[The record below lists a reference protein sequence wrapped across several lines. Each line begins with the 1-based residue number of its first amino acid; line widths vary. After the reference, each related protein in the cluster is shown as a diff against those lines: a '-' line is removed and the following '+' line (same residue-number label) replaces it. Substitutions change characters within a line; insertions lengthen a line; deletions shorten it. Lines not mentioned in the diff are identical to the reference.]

1 MTKRD
6 GAGWPVLSR
15 LRIGPKLLLAP
26 GVVLILLVVL
36 SCGAYY
42 AMVRQNQSLE
52 VIVQQRAANIRA
64 ASDLVSSAH
73 QAHTQIYQLL
83 TWQYASFTAPRT
95 NALARDIHARH
106 RAIDAQFRAM
116 SAATALGS
124 AERRY
129 IGEAGAAYRVYV
141 RAVLDVIELSRDDGS
156 ISANAM
162 SKAERAFEVV
172 ALRLGELLRM
182 EQQLSEAASQSAASD
197 FNAISTLMPVL
208 IVLSVVLS
216 LAITVAVRRALL
228 REVRDIGRAATDLA
242 RGDLTVR
249 ERVYGK
255 DEIAETSRV
264 LDTSIRNLNASL
276 KTILDSARSIDMA
289 TREIA
294 LGNADLST
302 LTEVQA
308 SSLNQTVSS
317 VGQLTA
323 TASLTASNVQLA
335 NRLAENASSMAAR
348 GGDVVERLVL
358 TMAAIKGSSC
368 KVAEIVEVIDA
379 IAAQTGILALNAAVE
394 AGRAGE
400 QGRCFVSVAGEVRTL
415 AQRCAAAAH
424 DIRGLISQTVAEID
438 CGSAAAAQAGYSMAD
453 IVSSVQQVGDIISQI
468 SYSSA
473 EQASGIVG
481 VNEAIV
487 QMDEMTQQN
496 SSLVEQAAAAAR
508 SLQEQAH
515 SLSRA
520 VAAFKLDEV
529 VDPPPAPVVRRHL
542 RLASKRV

>member
-1 MTKRD
+1 MNKRD
-6 GAGWPVLSR
+6 GAGRPMLSR

-106 RAIDAQFRAM
+106 RAIDAKFRAM
-116 SAATALGS
+116 SAATADGS

-162 SKAERAFEVV
+162 SKAEQAFEVV

-197 FNAISTLMPVL
+197 FNAIATLMPVL

-228 REVRDIGRAATDLA
+228 QEVRDIGRAATDLA

-249 ERVYGK
+249 ERVYGS

-358 TMAAIKGSSC
+358 TMASIKGSSC

-379 IAAQTGILALNAAVE
+379 IASQTSILALNAAVE

-400 QGRCFVSVAGEVRTL
+400 HGRGFASVAGEVRTL
-415 AQRCAAAAH
+415 AQRCSAAAK
-424 DIRGLISQTVAEID
+424 DIRELMAQTVAEIEG
-438 CGSAAAAQAGYSMAD
+438 GSASAAQAGYSMAD
-453 IVSSVQQVGDIISQI
+453 IVSSVQQVGDIISKI
-468 SYSSA
+468 SYASA

-487 QMDEMTQQN
+487 QMDEMTHQN
-496 SSLVEQAAAAAR
+496 SALVEQAAAAAE
-508 SLQEQAH
+508 SLQDQAH

-529 VDPPPAPVVRRHL
+529 ELPPAPVVKGHL